1 MNSVHRVAAT
11 SGVLPAEAAAGGG
24 LDVRDIP
31 TIANK
36 AALLEAN
43 QKARLVEVMPS
54 VSLCTSLSLLYL
66 I

>member
-1 MNSVHRVAAT
+1 VNSVHRVAA
-11 SGVLPAEAAAGGG
+11 SGVLPAEAAGGG